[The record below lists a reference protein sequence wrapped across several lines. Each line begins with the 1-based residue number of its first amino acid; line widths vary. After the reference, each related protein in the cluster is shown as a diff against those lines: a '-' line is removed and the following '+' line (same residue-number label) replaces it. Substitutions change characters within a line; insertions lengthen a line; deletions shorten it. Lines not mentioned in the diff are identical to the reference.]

1 MKRKPSRNTLAHAL
15 ALFIALLAIQSAA
28 PAKADVMDFNTP
40 LPARVSDRTSESNL
54 RAAAF
59 DNAAKG
65 GDMDVRVPPFERVQL
80 DNGAVL
86 LLMER
91 HDVPLIAFNAVVRGG
106 ALTDPAQQSGMS
118 QLLVQL
124 LEKGAGARDAFAF
137 ADALA
142 AVGAT
147 ISTDSGTESTVIQGS
162 FLARD
167 QALMIELLADMLQRP
182 RLDQTQFESLRA
194 RQIELIRAAKDSD
207 LESLTAIYG
216 KAALFGDHPYGRSVI
231 GSESGLAGIAYADIK
246 RHYDEQYGAD
256 RLILAVTGDFQTAS
270 IKRALTRA
278 FNGWRKA
285 TAALPVAPA
294 PVRQTGRRVV
304 LIDAPDSVQS
314 YFWAGNVGVARTSAE
329 RAPLDVVNTLFG
341 GSFTSMLNTE
351 LRIRSG
357 LSYGA
362 RSRFERPTQPGAWQ
376 MSSYTQTDTT
386 QQAIDLALSVLERL
400 HDEPLEATA
409 LESAKTYVQGQFP
422 LALETADEWARALTD
437 LAFYGLDRSYIEGYG
452 AALGKVSSEDAR
464 RVIRERFPGRDD
476 LILVVIGKAAAI
488 RDGLR
493 KYGPI
498 TEMKLSDPTFVA
510 K

>member
-1 MKRKPSRNTLAHAL
+1 MKRMWSRPGRNVIAHAL
-15 ALFIALLAIQSAA
+15 ALILVLIACQTIV
-28 PAKADVMDFNTP
+28 PAKADDAGVH
-40 LPARVSDRTSESNL
+40 
-54 RAAAF
+54 
-59 DNAAKG
+59 
-65 GDMDVRVPPFERVQL
+65 VPPFERVQL

-91 HDVPLIAFNAVVRGG
+91 HDVPLIAFNAVMRGG

-118 QLLVQL
+118 QLLVHL
-124 LEKGAGARDAFAF
+124 LEKGAGKRDAFAF

-142 AVGAT
+142 SVGAT
-147 ISTDSGTESTVIQGS
+147 IATDADTESTVIQGS

-167 QALMIELLADMLQRP
+167 QALMVELLADMLQRP

-194 RQIELIRAAKDSD
+194 RQIEFIRAAKDSD
-207 LESLTAIYG
+207 LESLTGIYG
-216 KAALFGDHPYGRSVI
+216 KAALFGAHPYGRSVI
-231 GSESGLAGIAYADIK
+231 GSESGLAGIAHADLE
-246 RHYDEQYGAD
+246 RHYQEQYGAD

-270 IKRALTRA
+270 MKRALTQA

-285 TAALPVAPA
+285 AAALPAVTAPA
-294 PVRQTGRRVV
+294 RQTGRRVV

-314 YFWAGNVGVARTSAE
+314 YFWAGNVGVARTSPE
-329 RAPLDVVNTLFG
+329 RASLDVVNTLFG
-341 GSFTSMLNTE
+341 GRFTSMLNTE

-362 RSRFERPTQPGAWQ
+362 RSRFERLTQPGSWQ

-386 QQAIDLALSVLERL
+386 QQAIDLALSVLDQL
-400 HDEPLEATA
+400 HAQMLDPTA

-422 LALETADEWARALTD
+422 LALETADEWARVLAD
-437 LAFYGLDRSYIEGYG
+437 LAFYGLDRGYIDGYG
-452 AALGKVSSEDAR
+452 EALDKVSSDDAR
-464 RVIRERFPGRDD
+464 RVIRERFPTRDD
-476 LILVVIGKAAAI
+476 LILVVIGKAAAL
-488 RDGLR
+488 RDSLR

-498 TEMKLSDPTFVA
+498 TEMKLSDPSFAA

>member
-1 MKRKPSRNTLAHAL
+1 MKRLPSHCCQNVIARVL
-15 ALFIALLAIQSAA
+15 ALVIVLIVCQATV
-28 PAKADVMDFNTP
+28 PAKA
-40 LPARVSDRTSESNL
+40 
-54 RAAAF
+54 
-59 DNAAKG
+59 
-65 GDMDVRVPPFERVQL
+65 GDAGVRVPPFERVQL

-118 QLLVQL
+118 QLLVHL
-124 LEKGAGARDAFAF
+124 LEKGAGQRDAFAF

-142 AVGAT
+142 SVGAT
-147 ISTDSGTESTVIQGS
+147 IATDADTESTVIQGS

-167 QALMIELLADMLQRP
+167 RALMIELLADMLQRP
-182 RLDQTQFESLRA
+182 RLDQAQFESLRA
-194 RQIELIRAAKDSD
+194 RQIEFIRAAKDSD
-207 LESLTAIYG
+207 LESLSAIYG

-231 GSESGLAGIAYADIK
+231 GSESGLAGIAHADIK
-246 RHYDEQYGAD
+246 RHYEEQYGAD
-256 RLILAVTGDFQTAS
+256 RLILAVSGDFQTAAM
-270 IKRALTRA
+270 KRALTQA

-285 TAALPVAPA
+285 TAALPVATAPA
-294 PVRQTGRRVV
+294 RQIGRRVV

-314 YFWAGNVGVARTSAE
+314 YFWAGNVGVARTSPE
-329 RAPLDVVNTLFG
+329 RASLDVVNTLFG
-341 GSFTSMLNTE
+341 GRFTSMLNTE

-362 RSRFERPTQPGAWQ
+362 RSRFERLIQPGSWQ

-386 QQAIDLALSVLERL
+386 QQAIDLALSVLDRL
-400 HDEPLEATA
+400 HAETLDSTA

-422 LALETADEWARALTD
+422 LALETADEWARVLAD
-437 LAFYGLDRSYIEGYG
+437 LAFYGLDRSYIDGYG
-452 AALGKVSSEDAR
+452 EALDKVSGDDAR
-464 RVIRERFPGRDD
+464 SVIRERFPTRDD
-476 LILVVIGKAAAI
+476 LTLVVIGKATAL
-488 RDGLR
+488 RDSLR
-493 KYGPI
+493 KYGPL